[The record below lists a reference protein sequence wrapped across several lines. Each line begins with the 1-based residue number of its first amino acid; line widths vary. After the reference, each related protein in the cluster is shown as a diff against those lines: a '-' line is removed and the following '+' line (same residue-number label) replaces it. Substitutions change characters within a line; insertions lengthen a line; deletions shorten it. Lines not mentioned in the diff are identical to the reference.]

1 MPQPRTVRACK
12 RIGPGGVAYCG
23 ADVGASK
30 TDAKNQGTLF
40 EYNTFKCVT
49 RVYGSGYEKRLCYE
63 S

>member
-1 MPQPRTVRACK
+1 M
-12 RIGPGGVAYCG
+12 AYCG